1 MKKRIGIISA
11 ILVIALVCVLTF
23 ALLASAEEANEATL
37 KVTTAS
43 GTTTQ
48 AGSYDQMAEALNS
61 AMSSLGEGTATLT
74 LNSDAVATKKL
85 TLAGNGTETVV
96 IDLAG
101 YTLDVSAVQATPIFV
116 DAVKSFSING
126 GYSLEVDNG
135 AIVSTS
141 ASEGII
147 EIDESE
153 QLTAYELYDLNI
165 SYASSG
171 ASAIV
176 HNDDDELVLR
186 NVDITYAAATAD
198 AATKVIDVTGGSLT
212 LVNSKIIDAKTA
224 GGASYGIVATAATV
238 RLENT
243 EIKAD
248 YVYSMNGGTWLT
260 AVDATLEASGAIF
273 TAANP
278 TDDTVIGAGVIFKG
292 NILGE
297 GATKEMIKLY
307 YGTGLNIIDTD
318 PTDKV
323 TIATALATLGTT
335 SSGKWTLIEN
345 QSNQVIYTQVFDR
358 GSITEKADTLGN
370 AAKQSAAASPTK
382 SVFTIAVIA
391 NKEFDTTTV
400 PLLNGNAIGNSSVFL
415 NLNGYTLTQKKATH
429 LFNANTGLFRLAISG
444 MNSEGQMGMVKN
456 IGYAGGVIYVKDSN
470 PKSVLTFKDVE
481 IRNTNAAGR
490 IIKYYDENGNK
501 EKDDSNSS
509 ANMVQ
514 IQDLRVYVDGIY
526 FHYTGENY
534 GRGYTVGVNA
544 ESYDEYQ
551 YYYKTAATAPM
562 FMLQSTAF
570 LTAENSKFHAEATGA
585 LLAANI
591 PAASTVF
598 SCSASSSVLTTNSA
612 FAKNCEFVGTGIIGS
627 TADKE
632 ANQIRIADSK
642 ISVVRTA
649 FSGITTNKYP
659 VYVSDCDITL
669 ASGVALA
676 AGNVVLLNGDG
687 KMKITTKDGSIPSG
701 THTLEEGSAIIFDT
715 ASEGYIIVNGDS
727 VSNIALNKLFANGMV
742 FQAGKPINVWG
753 TGGEEGATISVTLGE
768 NTATATV
775 TAGKWEATLPAMSY
789 AKGLTLTV
797 QEEGKEAGN
806 KTYTNVDIGEVWA
819 LSGQSNANLG
829 AYKMEDFEEYK
840 ALADLYDNIRCFS
853 VQADTTENVLS
864 DAKNAQWFQITS
876 KNVGMTD
883 TGLGLSAVGYVM
895 ATRLAV
901 ELEGNPTIA
910 IVDINYNGKAISNFI
925 SNEYDPYEGFNAS
938 YHDKHADA
946 AHQVYNSMIAPFTGY
961 NIAGFGWYQ
970 GEATYDSGECD
981 SASDG
986 NYGLN
991 VDQLYATYTETFN
1004 KNAGNAPLELFI
1016 VQLSAYMNNP
1026 SYIRA
1031 YQQDIA
1037 AKNEHYHV
1045 ISSSWAGSVLADKDF
1060 ALDSGNG
1067 FQYGHVHAARKSPL
1081 GLALADSILENVYF
1095 KDQDLAIANPEV
1107 ESIVIDSATVKVTLD
1122 RDFTLMFGDEVYG
1135 FELSADGVTWVA
1147 AVGTIDGRTISLTAA
1162 GISAPKYV
1170 RYAFGYSRIELENGE
1185 WLTFSKSSEDI
1196 TYTADPASSKAT
1208 TATITVG
1215 DKTYVINTKD
1225 SMIIRSMLPGNIV
1238 ATNGHTLH
1246 VFSTLLDS
1254 SSAGEN

>member
-11 ILVIALVCVLTF
+11 ILVVALVLAITF
-23 ALLASAEEANEATL
+23 ALLASAEEVNEATL
-37 KVTTAS
+37 SVTTAS

-48 AGSYDQMAEALNS
+48 SGSYDEMAEALNS

-165 SYASSG
+165 SYAAIG

-198 AATKVIDVTGGSLT
+198 AATKIIDVTGGSLT

-323 TIATALATLGTT
+323 TIATALATLGNT
-335 SSGKWTLIEN
+335 SSGKWTLLEN
-345 QSNQVIYTQVFDR
+345 QSTQVIYTQVFDR

-370 AAKQSAAASPTK
+370 AAAKSAAASPTK
-382 SVFTIAVIA
+382 SVFTIAVIG
-391 NKEFDTTTV
+391 NKEFDTTSV
-400 PLLNGNAIGNSSVFL
+400 ALVSGNATGNSSVFL
-415 NLNGYTLTQKKATH
+415 NLNGYTLTEKKATH
-429 LFNANTGLFRLAISG
+429 FFSAHTGLYRLAISG

-456 IGYAGGVIYVKDSN
+456 IGYAGGVIYVKGAN

-481 IRNTNAAGR
+481 IRNTNACGR
-490 IIKYYDENGNK
+490 VVTYYDADGNP
-501 EKDDSNSS
+501 EKVSNKSSSS
-509 ANMVQ
+509 ASSNMAQ
-514 IQDLRVYVDGIY
+514 IQDVRVYMNGAYV
-526 FHYTGENY
+526 HYTGENY
-534 GRGYTVGVNA
+534 GRGVEVGIHADNH
-544 ESYDEYQ
+544 DDYQ

-585 LLAANI
+585 LLTANI

-598 SCSASSSVLTTNSA
+598 GCSSDSSAVATNSA

-627 TADKE
+627 TSDKE
-632 ANQIRIADSK
+632 ANQVRIADSK

-649 FSGITTNKYP
+649 FSGNTTNKYP
-659 VYVSDCDITL
+659 IYVSDCDITL
-669 ASGVALA
+669 ASGVALS
-676 AGNVVLLNGDG
+676 AGSVTLLYGDG
-687 KMKITTKDGSIPSG
+687 NMKITTKDGAVPSG
-701 THTLEEGSAIIFDT
+701 THTLEEGNAIIFDT

-727 VSNIALNKLFANGMV
+727 VSSIALNKLFANGMV

-753 TGGEEGATISVTLGE
+753 TGGTEGNTITVTLGE

-797 QEEGKEAGN
+797 AEDGKAAGN
-806 KTYTNVDIGEVWA
+806 KTYNNIDIGEVWA

-925 SNEYDPYEGFNAS
+925 SNNYDPKAKDS
-938 YHDKHADA
+938 A
-946 AHQVYNSMIAPFTGY
+946 AEHQIYNSMIAPFTGY

-970 GEATYDSGECD
+970 GEATSDSGECD
-981 SASDG
+981 ATSDG
-986 NYGLN
+986 YYGLN

-1016 VQLSAYMNNP
+1016 VQLSAYMSNP

-1031 YQQDIA
+1031 YQENIA

-1060 ALDSGNG
+1060 ALDAGNG

-1095 KDQDLAIANPEV
+1095 KDQNLAIANPEV
-1107 ESIVIDSATVKVTLD
+1107 ESVVIESATVKVTLD

-1135 FELSADGVTWVA
+1135 FELSEDGATWVA

-1185 WLTFSKSSEDI
+1185 WLTFSKNVGSFV
-1196 TYTADPASSKAT
+1196 ADPASSKAT
-1208 TATITVG
+1208 SVTITID

>member
-11 ILVIALVCVLTF
+11 ILVVALVLVLTF
-23 ALLASAEEANEATL
+23 ALLASAEEVNEATL
-37 KVTTAS
+37 SVTTAS

-48 AGSYDQMAEALNS
+48 AGSYDEMAEALNS

-74 LNSDAVATKKL
+74 LNSDAVATKRL
-85 TLAGNGTETVV
+85 TLAGNGTENVV

-101 YTLDVSAVQATPIFV
+101 YTLDVSAVQYTPILV

-147 EIDESE
+147 GIAKSE
-153 QLTAYELYDLNI
+153 KVSAYELYDLNI
-165 SYASSG
+165 SYASTG

-198 AATKVIDVTGGSLT
+198 AATKIIDVTGGSLT

-323 TIATALATLGTT
+323 TVATAMANLGKT
-335 SSGKWTLIEN
+335 SAGKWTLIEN
-345 QSNQVIYTQVFDR
+345 QSDQVIYTQVFDR

-370 AAKQSAAASPTK
+370 AAKQSAAASSTK

-391 NKEFDTTTV
+391 NNEFDTSTV
-400 PLLNGNAIGNSSVFL
+400 PLVNGNAIGNSSVFL

-429 LFNANTGLFRLAISG
+429 FFNANTGLYRLAISG
-444 MNSEGQMGMVKN
+444 MNSEGQMGVIRN
-456 IGYAGGVIYVKDSN
+456 IGYAGGVIYVKDAN

-490 IIKYYDENGNK
+490 IIKYYDANGNK

-509 ANMVQ
+509 ANMAQ
-514 IQDLRVYVDGIY
+514 IQDIRVYVDGIY

-544 ESYDEYQ
+544 ENYDEYQ

-585 LLAANI
+585 LLNANI

-598 SCSASSSVLTTNSA
+598 SCSSSSSELTTNSA

-632 ANQIRIADSK
+632 ANQVRIADSK

-649 FSGITTNKYP
+649 FSGSTTNKYP
-659 VYVSDCDITL
+659 IYVSDCDITL
-669 ASGVALA
+669 ASGVALS
-676 AGNVVLLNGDG
+676 AGSVTLLYGDG
-687 KMKITTKDGSIPSG
+687 NMKITTKDGAVPSG
-701 THTLEEGSAIIFDT
+701 THTLEEGTAIIFDT

-727 VSNIALNKLFANGMV
+727 VSSIALNKLFSNGMV

-753 TGGEEGATISVTLGE
+753 TGGTEGNTITVTLGE

-775 TAGKWEATLPAMSY
+775 TAGKWEVTLPAMSY

-797 QEEGKEAGN
+797 AEDGKAAGN

-938 YHDKHADA
+938 YHDKHAES
-946 AHQVYNSMIAPFTGY
+946 AHQIYNSMIAPFTGY

-981 SASDG
+981 DTTDG

-991 VDQLYATYTETFN
+991 VDQLYATYSQTFN
-1004 KNAGNAPLELFI
+1004 KNEGNAPLELFI

-1031 YQQDIA
+1031 YQENIA

-1060 ALDSGNG
+1060 ALDAGNG

-1095 KDQDLAIANPEV
+1095 KDQNLAIANPEV
-1107 ESIVIDSATVKVTLD
+1107 ESVVIESATVKVTLD

-1135 FELSADGVTWVA
+1135 FELSEDGATWVA

-1185 WLTFSKSSEDI
+1185 WLTFSKNVGSFV
-1196 TYTADPASSKAT
+1196 ADPASDKAT
-1208 TATITVG
+1208 SVTITID

>member
-11 ILVIALVCVLTF
+11 ILVVALVLALTF
-23 ALLASAEEANEATL
+23 ALLASAETVNEATL
-37 KVTTAS
+37 TVTNAS
-43 GTTTQ
+43 GTTTKS
-48 AGSYDQMAEALNS
+48 GSYDEMAEALNS
-61 AMSSLGEGTATLT
+61 AMSSLGEGTATLKLT
-74 LNSDAVATKKL
+74 SNAVATKKL
-85 TLAGNGTETVV
+85 SLTGSGTETVV

-101 YTLDVSAVQATPIFV
+101 YTLDVSAVQSTPILV
-116 DAVKSFSING
+116 DALVAFSING
-126 GYSLEVDNG
+126 GYSLDVENG

-141 ASEGII
+141 ASQGII

-153 QLTAYELYDLNI
+153 QVTAYELYDLNMT
-165 SYASSG
+165 YVANG
-171 ASAIV
+171 ASAII

-186 NVDITYAAATAD
+186 NVDITYAATAAE
-198 AATKVIDVTGGSLT
+198 AASKIIDVTGGSLT
-212 LVNSKIIDAKTA
+212 LVNSKLIDAKTA
-224 GGASYGIVATAATV
+224 GGATYGVVATSATV

-278 TDDTVIGAGVIFKG
+278 TDDTVIGAGVILKG

-307 YGTGLNIIDTD
+307 YGTGLNVIDTD

-323 TIATALATLGTT
+323 TIATAMANLGKT
-335 SSGKWTLIEN
+335 SAGKWTLLEN

-370 AAKQSAAASPTK
+370 AATKSAAASPTK
-382 SVFTIAVIA
+382 SVFTIAVIG
-391 NKEFDTTTV
+391 NKEFDTATV
-400 PLLNGNAIGNSSVFL
+400 ALVGAKATGNSSVFL

-429 LFNANTGLFRLAISG
+429 FFNANTGLYRLTISG
-444 MNSEGQMGMVKN
+444 MNAEGQMGAVKN
-456 IGYAGGVIYVKDSN
+456 IGYTGGIIYVKDAN

-481 IRNTNAAGR
+481 IRNTNGCGR
-490 IIKYYDENGNK
+490 IITYYDADGNPEQVSGK
-501 EKDDSNSS
+501 SSSSSSSNM
-509 ANMVQ
+509 AQ
-514 IQDLRVYVDGIY
+514 IQDIRVYVDGIY

-534 GRGYTVGVNA
+534 GRGVEVGISASN
-544 ESYDEYQ
+544 YDDYQ

-585 LLAANI
+585 LLTANI
-591 PAASTVF
+591 PAASTAI
-598 SCSASSSVLTTNSA
+598 SCSGSTNAA
-612 FAKNCEFVGTGIIGS
+612 FVKDCEFVGTGVTIS
-627 TADKE
+627 SSDK
-632 ANQIRIADSK
+632 AGNRMRIADSK
-642 ISVVRTA
+642 LSVVKTA
-649 FSGITTNKYP
+649 FSASGNNEP
-659 VYVSDCDITL
+659 FYVTDCDITL
-669 ASGVALA
+669 PAGVALA
-676 AGNVVLLNGDG
+676 SGNVALLYGDG
-687 KMKITTKDGSIPSG
+687 NMKITTLDGAVPSG
-701 THTLEEGSAIIFDT
+701 THTLEEGNAIIFDT

-727 VSNIALNKLFANGMV
+727 VSSIALNKLFSNGMV

-753 TGGEEGATISVTLGE
+753 TGGTEGNTITVTLGE

-775 TAGKWEATLPAMSY
+775 TAGKWEVTLPAMSY

-797 QEEGKEAGN
+797 KEDGKEAGN
-806 KTYTNVDIGEVWA
+806 KTYNNVDIGEVWA

-853 VQADTTENVLS
+853 VQANTTENILS

-925 SNEYDPYEGFNAS
+925 SNEYDPYEGFDAA
-938 YHDKHADA
+938 YHTKHADS
-946 AHQVYNSMIAPFTGY
+946 AHQIYNSMIAPFTGY

-981 SASDG
+981 ATGDG

-991 VDQLYATYTETFN
+991 VDQLYATYSKTFN

-1016 VQLSAYMNNP
+1016 VQLSAYMSNP

-1031 YQQDIA
+1031 YQENIA

-1060 ALDSGNG
+1060 ALDAGNG

-1095 KDQDLAIANPEV
+1095 KDQNLAIANPEV
-1107 ESIVIDSATVKVTLD
+1107 ESVVIESATVKVTLD

-1135 FELSADGVTWVA
+1135 FELSEDGVAWVA

-1185 WLTFSKSSEDI
+1185 WLTFSKNVGSFV
-1196 TYTADPASSKAT
+1196 ADPASSKAT
-1208 TATITVG
+1208 SVTITID